1 MVRGISINGRLIMSL
16 KTLVGA
22 GAVGVLV
29 FTAVPA
35 AQAATPTPTP
45 TATQSAT
52 PKKQSATP
60 KQQSATPKQLKARAH
75 RLCARVDKVQHR
87 VDRVA
92 GRLSAGADKRGS
104 VKWLQA
110 RATVVRAKNPA
121 KAELLDGRARVGQA
135 RLATLQV
142 RREQLPKVAKWC
154 DEHGLGGTR

>member
-1 MVRGISINGRLIMSL
+1 MSL

-22 GAVGVLV
+22 GAVGLLV

-35 AQAATPTPTP
+35 AQAATPTPAP

-52 PKKQSATP
+52 QKK
-60 KQQSATPKQLKARAH
+60 LKARAH

-110 RATVVRAKNPA
+110 RAKTVRAKDPA
-121 KAELLDGRARVGQA
+121 RAELLDGRARVAQA

-142 RREQLPKVAKWC
+142 RKQQLPKVAKWC
-154 DEHGLGGTR
+154 GEHGLGGAR

>member
-1 MVRGISINGRLIMSL
+1 MSL

-45 TATQSAT
+45 TATQSA
-52 PKKQSATP
+52 AP

-110 RATVVRAKNPA
+110 RANAVRAKNPA

>member
-1 MVRGISINGRLIMSL
+1 MSL

-22 GAVGVLV
+22 GAAGVLV

-35 AQAATPTPTP
+35 AQAATPTPT
-45 TATQSAT
+45 ATQSA
-52 PKKQSATP
+52 AP

-110 RATVVRAKNPA
+110 RANAVRAKNPA
-121 KAELLDGRARVGQA
+121 KAELLDGRRP
-135 RLATLQV
+135 
-142 RREQLPKVAKWC
+142 RRTW
-154 DEHGLGGTR
+154 T